1 MAHSKQ
7 AKKRVRQNEE
17 HRLHNKS
24 LRSSMKTAIR
34 KVNEAIKAS
43 DAEAAKAAL
52 PLAMK
57 RIDKC
62 AKTNIVHPNNAARK
76 KSKLAKSVS
85 RLGD

>member
-34 KVNEAIKAS
+34 KVNEAVEAS

-52 PLAMK
+52 PQAMK

-62 AKTNIVHPNNAARK
+62 AKRNIVHPNNAARK
-76 KSKLAKSVS
+76 KSKLTKSVAQ
-85 RLGD
+85 LGN